1 MSEFFGHVADAALP
15 VAIGLLV
22 LTAAARGVLWA
33 QLEGDERRLAR
44 QYLEPLA
51 TWCLIASGTYAFAI
65 CASGEAGVLPLGAAI
80 AMAVAAI
87 LLRSDE
93 TAAEPKPA
101 AEQQREPKAAAE
113 QRREPKPDVRR
124 SPVPETLGPETGGR
138 RAFPEPVPTHGQTPE
153 PTASASLWDEPQN
166 GQRTGLWAR

>member
-51 TWCLIASGTYAFAI
+51 TWCLIASGSYAFAI
-65 CASGEAGVLPLGAAI
+65 CASGDAGVLPLGAAI

-93 TAAEPKPA
+93 TAAATTHEPKPA
-101 AEQQREPKAAAE
+101 AEQQREPI
-113 QRREPKPDVRR
+113 PD
-124 SPVPETLGPETGGR
+124 
-138 RAFPEPVPTHGQTPE
+138 APTHGHTPE
-153 PTASASLWDEPQN
+153 PTASLWDEPQN

>member
-33 QLEGDERRLAR
+33 QLEGDERRYAQ

-51 TWCLIASGTYAFAI
+51 IWCLIASGTYAFAI

-93 TAAEPKPA
+93 TAAEPTPA
-101 AEQQREPKAAAE
+101 AEQQREPK
-113 QRREPKPDVRR
+113 PD
-124 SPVPETLGPETGGR
+124 
-138 RAFPEPVPTHGQTPE
+138 VPTHGQTPE
-153 PTASASLWDEPQN
+153 PTASLWDEPQN

>member
-22 LTAAARGVLWA
+22 LTGAARGVLWA

-101 AEQQREPKAAAE
+101 AEQQREPK
-113 QRREPKPDVRR
+113 PDVRR

-153 PTASASLWDEPQN
+153 STASASLWDEPQN